1 MSLSYP
7 YQMRSARLLLWQRCH
22 DNGLFLFH
30 GLPGWLLR
38 NKTIGTQSSATGLIA
53 QEAERRKSMNRED
66 IEIREAI
73 AAGEKALAS
82 LEEADR
88 YLSSAGNWGVWDMIG
103 GGLFSTMIKHSK
115 INEATTSMEQAKRNL
130 VSFSRELRDVNISEN
145 IGIEIGSF
153 LTFADYFFDGLVAD
167 WLVQNKIRDA
177 QIQVQEAAG
186 QVKQILASLE
196 RMQYE

>member
-1 MSLSYP
+1 
-7 YQMRSARLLLWQRCH
+7 
-22 DNGLFLFH
+22 
-30 GLPGWLLR
+30 
-38 NKTIGTQSSATGLIA
+38 
-53 QEAERRKSMNRED
+53 MNRED

-88 YLSSAGNWGVWDMIG
+88 YLSSACNWGVWDMIG